1 MALHFYINNNNNN
14 NRESILWKTETQRI
28 VMAWS

>member
-1 MALHFYINNNNNN
+1 MALHFYINNNNN